1 MTTYAVAA
9 HMVDFDKEPAY
20 YKEED
25 IEKYKIY
32 FCVLLW
38 ENIENTFLC
47 EDKQGTY
54 LNIGHD
60 FLLILVRK
68 KKWL

>member
-1 MTTYAVAA
+1 M
-9 HMVDFDKEPAY
+9 E
-20 YKEED
+20 YKGP

-38 ENIENTFLC
+38 ENIEDTFLC
-47 EDKQGTY
+47 EDKQGTE

-68 KKWL
+68 KKMIVEGRL